1 MVHVALSL
9 FLSCCRSV
17 SLIDSACRQ
26 ANEKLHRLA
35 AVLPDAA
42 SLPPLEYDT
51 SRRADPEVLQR
62 LVAQAK
68 TLRVREDGVARDTQC
83 FIPFPACLPHLSSL
97 PLLPPLSSLL
107 SPQQEVQV
115 LHQRVAA
122 RTSELE
128 SKVISGE
135 ATQSTVCSAPLETP
149 LPTYLLPTSPSAPH
163 PLPTPMPRN
172 ATP

>member
-83 FIPFPACLPHLSSL
+83 FIPFPACLPHLATGHKTTHHGERKSDL
-97 PLLPPLSSLL
+97 YVVN
-107 SPQQEVQV
+107 VQ
-115 LHQRVAA
+115 LGGGR
-122 RTSELE
+122 
-128 SKVISGE
+128 
-135 ATQSTVCSAPLETP
+135 
-149 LPTYLLPTSPSAPH
+149 
-163 PLPTPMPRN
+163 
-172 ATP
+172 